1 MQERPTAARVAEP
14 GIRALFTREA
24 RWQAWL
30 DVEAALARAEAK
42 LGMIPAAA
50 ADEIERNCRLE
61 LFDLERVEDGLA
73 ATGHP
78 LVPLIWELDRIC
90 AGDAGGYAHW
100 GATTQNITQTGDVL
114 QLRRAHG
121 VLLDL
126 LGRVLSE
133 LADLA
138 ERTADDPI
146 AGRTHGQHAVPAT
159 FGLKAAVWI
168 DELRR
173 HVERLR
179 QAEAR
184 VFVAMLG
191 GAAGTAASFDDQGLS
206 VQRALAAELSLTS
219 MPVPGRTIHDH
230 NAEYVALLAL
240 LATSARK
247 IADELYTLM
256 KPEFGEVEE
265 PVPPGTVGSS
275 TMPQKRNPKLAQDIR
290 AAAAQVQAL
299 LPLALDAMRTEHE
312 ADGSTS
318 QMIERA
324 LFGSVELV
332 GDILARLEAIFAGLR
347 VFPERMRRNLDLSGG
362 LIMSERVML
371 ALGERLGRQ
380 RAHDIVYEHAQQSAV
395 AGVSFRELL
404 LADAEVAQQLTPQE
418 LDELLDPASYTGAC
432 AAMAREQAARARE
445 TASAIAANR

>member
-1 MQERPTAARVAEP
+1 MQERPTAARVTEP

-24 RWQAWL
+24 RWQSWL
-30 DVEAALARAEAK
+30 DVEAALARAEAG
-42 LGMIPAAA
+42 LRMIPPEA

-61 LFDLERVEDGLA
+61 LFDMQRVEDGLA
-73 ATGHP
+73 VTGHP

-121 VLLDL
+121 VVLDL
-126 LGRVLSE
+126 LGRVLTA

-159 FGLKAAVWI
+159 FGVKVAVWI
-168 DELRR
+168 DELSR

-179 QAEAR
+179 QSEPR

-191 GAAGTAASFDDQGLS
+191 GAAGTAASFGEQGL
-206 VQRALAAELSLTS
+206 VAQHALAEELNLAS

-230 NAEYVALLAL
+230 NAEYVVLLAL
-240 LATSARK
+240 LATTSRK

-256 KPEFGEVEE
+256 KPEFGEIEE

-332 GDILARLEAIFAGLR
+332 GDILARLETIFADLR
-347 VFPERMRRNLDLSGG
+347 VFPARMRQNLDLSGG
-362 LIMSERVML
+362 LIVSERIML

-380 RAHDIVYEHAQQSAV
+380 RAHDIVYEHAQQAAV
-395 AGVSFRELL
+395 TGTPFRDL
-404 LADAEVAQQLTPQE
+404 LAADADVSAQLSPQE
-418 LDELLDPASYTGAC
+418 LDDLLDPAAYTGAC
-432 AAMAREQAARARE
+432 AAMAREQAARGRE
-445 TASAIAANR
+445 VASSVLANP

>member
-1 MQERPTAARVAEP
+1 MQGRPTAARVAEP

-30 DVEAALARAEAK
+30 DVEAGLARAEAK
-42 LGMIPAAA
+42 LGMIPAEAA
-50 ADEIERNCRLE
+50 EEIERHCRLDQ
-61 LFDLERVEDGLA
+61 FDLQRVEDGLA
-73 ATGHP
+73 VTGHP
-78 LVPLIWELDRIC
+78 LVPLIWELDRLC
-90 AGDAGGYAHW
+90 EGDAGGYAHW

-114 QLRRAHG
+114 QLRRAHA
-121 VLLDL
+121 VVLDL
-126 LGRVLSE
+126 LGGVLTA

-159 FGLKAAVWI
+159 FGMKVAVWI
-168 DELRR
+168 DELCR

-179 QAEAR
+179 QAEPR
-184 VFVAMLG
+184 VLVAMLG
-191 GAAGTAASFDDQGLS
+191 GAAGTAASFGDQGLA
-206 VQRALAAELSLTS
+206 VQHALAEELGLAS

-230 NAEYVALLAL
+230 NAEYVAILAL
-240 LATSARK
+240 LATTSRK

-256 KPEFGEVEE
+256 KPEFGEIEE

-332 GDILARLEAIFAGLR
+332 GDILARLEAIFADLR
-347 VFPERMRRNLDLSGG
+347 VFPARMRENLDLSGG

-371 ALGERLGRQ
+371 ALGERVGRQ
-380 RAHDIVYEHAQQSAV
+380 RAHDIVYEHAQQSAID
-395 AGVSFRELL
+395 GTPFRELL
-404 LADAEVAQQLTPQE
+404 VGDAEVGEHLSAAE
-418 LDELLDPASYTGAC
+418 LDDLLDPAAYTGAC
-432 AAMAREQAARARE
+432 AAMAREQAARGRE
-445 TASAIAANR
+445 VASGIAANL

>member
-1 MQERPTAARVAEP
+1 MQGRPTAARVAEP

-30 DVEAALARAEAK
+30 DVEAGLARAEAK
-42 LGMIPAAA
+42 LGMIPAEAA
-50 ADEIERNCRLE
+50 EEIERHCRLE
-61 LFDLERVEDGLA
+61 QFDLQRVEDGLA
-73 ATGHP
+73 VTGHP
-78 LVPLIWELDRIC
+78 LVPLIWELDRLC
-90 AGDAGGYAHW
+90 ESDAGGYAHW

-114 QLRRAHG
+114 QLRRAHA
-121 VLLDL
+121 VVLDL
-126 LGRVLSE
+126 LGRVLTA

-159 FGLKAAVWI
+159 FGMKVAVWI
-168 DELRR
+168 DELCR

-179 QAEAR
+179 QAEPR
-184 VFVAMLG
+184 VLVAMLG
-191 GAAGTAASFDDQGLS
+191 GAAGTAASFGDQGLA
-206 VQRALAAELSLTS
+206 VQHALAEELGLAS

-230 NAEYVALLAL
+230 NAEYVAILAL
-240 LATSARK
+240 LATTSRK

-256 KPEFGEVEE
+256 KPEFGEIEE

-332 GDILARLEAIFAGLR
+332 GDILARLEAIFADLR
-347 VFPERMRRNLDLSGG
+347 VFPARMRENLDLSGG

-371 ALGERLGRQ
+371 ALGERVGRQ
-380 RAHDIVYEHAQQSAV
+380 RAHDIVYEHAQQSAID
-395 AGVSFRELL
+395 GTPFRELL
-404 LADAEVAQQLTPQE
+404 VGDAEVGEHLSAAE
-418 LDELLDPASYTGAC
+418 LDDLLDPAAYTGAC
-432 AAMAREQAARARE
+432 AAMAREQAARGRE
-445 TASAIAANR
+445 VASGIAANL

>member
-1 MQERPTAARVAEP
+1 MQGRPTAARVAEP

-30 DVEAALARAEAK
+30 DVEAGLARAEAK
-42 LGMIPAAA
+42 LGMIPAEAA
-50 ADEIERNCRLE
+50 EEIERHCRLDQ
-61 LFDLERVEDGLA
+61 FDLQRVEDGLA
-73 ATGHP
+73 VTGHP
-78 LVPLIWELDRIC
+78 LVPLIWELDRLC
-90 AGDAGGYAHW
+90 EGDAGGYAHW

-114 QLRRAHG
+114 QLRRAHA
-121 VLLDL
+121 VVLDL
-126 LGRVLSE
+126 LGGVLNA

-159 FGLKAAVWI
+159 FGMKVAVWI
-168 DELRR
+168 DELCR

-179 QAEAR
+179 QSEPR
-184 VFVAMLG
+184 VLVAMLG
-191 GAAGTAASFDDQGLS
+191 GAAGTAASFGDHGLA
-206 VQRALAAELSLTS
+206 VQRALAEELGLAS

-230 NAEYVALLAL
+230 NAEYVAILAL
-240 LATSARK
+240 LATTSRK

-256 KPEFGEVEE
+256 KPEFGEIEE

-332 GDILARLEAIFAGLR
+332 GDILARLEAIFADLR
-347 VFPERMRRNLDLSGG
+347 VFPTRMRENLDLSGG

-371 ALGERLGRQ
+371 ALGERVGRQ
-380 RAHDIVYEHAQQSAV
+380 RAHDIVYEHAQQSAID
-395 AGVSFRELL
+395 GTSFRELL
-404 LADAEVAQQLTPQE
+404 VGDAEVGEHLSAAE
-418 LDELLDPASYTGAC
+418 LDDLLDPAAYTGAC
-432 AAMAREQAARARE
+432 AAMAREQAARGRE
-445 TASAIAANR
+445 VASGIAANL